1 MLKNDEGMWVEGVDK
16 LQAMINEFYKEL
28 FSEKYLIQNWCQTEV
43 TFPEM
48 DGDMKERLVVPYSN
62 DEVKKVIFNLKP

>member
-28 FSEKYLIQNWCQTEV
+28 FSENYLIQNQCQPEV

-48 DGDMKERLVVPYSN
+48 DGDMKERLVV
-62 DEVKKVIFNLKP
+62 